1 MGNIS
6 CAGLCGTPALDE
18 KQKGEIRNSFIQR
31 DMQLNERG
39 KDENDDYAYGKFSF

>member
-18 KQKGEIRNSFIQR
+18 NKKGEIRNSFI
-31 DMQLNERG
+31 
-39 KDENDDYAYGKFSF
+39 